1 MSTIRITSKYYIRIH
16 DKNLPG
22 DDGYKVDFEMSNSH
36 YWEYVPDWC
45 DKFFV
50 YEVIRQETVDDNG
63 NYSVTDLKL
72 NEQEYD
78 VINQHGKLVFQKK
91 EQEEEMEM

>member
-36 YWEYVPDWC
+36 YW
-45 DKFFV
+45 
-50 YEVIRQETVDDNG
+50 
-63 NYSVTDLKL
+63 
-72 NEQEYD
+72 
-78 VINQHGKLVFQKK
+78 
-91 EQEEEMEM
+91 